1 MAVTKP
7 LPLKLTSNFPRSSHP
22 VIKKLRARLTSPDAL
37 LAGKEHC
44 RKFWGPRAKYL
55 SSLSPSAFSCKR
67 EVAVETKHE
76 NVRPRAQHVP
86 SEGDSCPSRV
96 NPQIWA
102 QCSEGTFCLS
112 RGCLEPIRTQLFSD
126 SVFLFFCFFIYS
138 LSSIQH
144 GHEWG
149 IAGTP
154 GSKIGKAVLGSS
166 LVALI
171 KVPPTSSPLL
181 GICVVPARV

>member
-37 LAGKEHC
+37 LAGREHR

-67 EVAVETKHE
+67 EVTVETKHK

-126 SVFLFFCFFIYS
+126 SVFLFFCFFYLFS
-138 LSSIQH
+138 ELY
-144 GHEWG
+144 
-149 IAGTP
+149 
-154 GSKIGKAVLGSS
+154 
-166 LVALI
+166 
-171 KVPPTSSPLL
+171 
-181 GICVVPARV
+181 PAWS

>member
-1 MAVTKP
+1 MPKQGQPTDLGTVLRGDI
-7 LPLKLTSNFPRSSHP
+7 LPLEGLLGAHQNPTL
-22 VIKKLRARLTSPDAL
+22 LRLSFFVL
-37 LAGKEHC
+37 L
-44 RKFWGPRAKYL
+44 F
-55 SSLSPSAFSCKR
+55 
-67 EVAVETKHE
+67 
-76 NVRPRAQHVP
+76 
-86 SEGDSCPSRV
+86 
-96 NPQIWA
+96 
-102 QCSEGTFCLS
+102 
-112 RGCLEPIRTQLFSD
+112 
-126 SVFLFFCFFIYS
+126 FFIYS

>member
-1 MAVTKP
+1 MSGPGLNMCQVKETVAQAGSTH
-7 LPLKLTSNFPRSSHP
+7 RSGHSAQRGHSAS
-22 VIKKLRARLTSPDAL
+22 RGAA
-37 LAGKEHC
+37 
-44 RKFWGPRAKYL
+44 W
-55 SSLSPSAFSCKR
+55 SPSEPDSSQTQFFSSF
-67 EVAVETKHE
+67 V
-76 NVRPRAQHVP
+76 
-86 SEGDSCPSRV
+86 
-96 NPQIWA
+96 
-102 QCSEGTFCLS
+102 
-112 RGCLEPIRTQLFSD
+112 
-126 SVFLFFCFFIYS
+126 FFIYS